1 MNDEQKKVFY
11 EVMRKVEETHKF
23 KARQEKAR
31 DDQLKG
37 STEEVPT
44 DGPGQ
49 LLKFVSGEGE
59 YFLKLFIKSY
69 HKKISETRNRKSK

>member
-1 MNDEQKKVFY
+1 MNDEQKKVFG
-11 EVMRKVEETHKF
+11 EVMTKVEETHKF

-49 LLKFVSGEGE
+49 LLEFVSGEGE
-59 YFLKLFIKSY
+59 YFLKFSNFSFFLKMFGFSFS
-69 HKKISETRNRKSK
+69 HF